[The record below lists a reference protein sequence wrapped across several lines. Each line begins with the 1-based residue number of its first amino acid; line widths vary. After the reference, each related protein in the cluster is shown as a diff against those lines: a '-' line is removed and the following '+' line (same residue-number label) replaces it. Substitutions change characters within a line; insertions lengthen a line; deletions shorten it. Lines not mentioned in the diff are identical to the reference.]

1 MTFSFMAHFLPRD
14 GYGYAAIKIA
24 EALQACG
31 ADMQPLDMCD
41 ADRKRIPMK
50 FRQWNLE
57 HPALIMTVA
66 GWWRDVNTPRL
77 VGYTMHEATVVPAE
91 YVEPIND
98 TAELCVVPCQWCA
111 DTFRESGVTTPITV
125 VRWGID
131 PKDYYPLDRSDH
143 VGPFTFLWSGTPD
156 FRKGW
161 DLAYR
166 AFLNAFGNKN
176 RDVRLIMHFRELP
189 PGVGG
194 FGDENVEVIE
204 GLFDRPELR
213 AMLQEADCYLFPSRG
228 EGWGLP
234 PREAA
239 ATGLPVIATNYGGL
253 AEEIDAWA
261 LPLDV
266 TGMNVADYGWFE
278 KGEIGDWAEPD
289 LDHLVHR
296 MRWCF
301 ENQERAQAIG
311 HGAARWL
318 AQNATWERTAR
329 QLMEIMSCH

>member
-1 MTFSFMAHFLPRD
+1 MTFNYMAHFLPRD

-24 EALQACG
+24 KALQDCG
-31 ADMQPLDMCD
+31 ADVEPLDMCD
-41 ADRKRIPMK
+41 GDRRRIPMK
-50 FRQWNLE
+50 FRQWNLDN
-57 HPALIMTVA
+57 PALIMTVA
-66 GWWRDVNTPRL
+66 GWWRDVKTPRL

-91 YVEPIND
+91 YVDPIND
-98 TAELCVVPCQWCA
+98 TADLCLVPCQWCA
-111 DTFRESGVTTPITV
+111 DTFRESGVNTPITV

-131 PKDYYPLDRSDH
+131 PDDYYFLDRSDH
-143 VGPFTFLWSGTPD
+143 RGPYTFLWSGTPD

-161 DLAYR
+161 DVAYR
-166 AFLNAFGNKN
+166 AFIRAFGSKN

-189 PGVGG
+189 PGVSG
-194 FGDENVEVIE
+194 FGDENVDVIE

-213 AMLQEADCYLFPSRG
+213 AMLERADCYVFPSRG

-261 LPLDV
+261 LPLEV
-266 TGMNVADYGWFE
+266 AGMSIADYGWFE
-278 KGEIGDWAEPD
+278 KGEIGEWAEPD
-289 LDHLVHR
+289 VDHLIHL
-296 MRWCF
+296 MRWCH
-301 ENQERAQAIG
+301 ENQGKARAVG
-311 HGAARWL
+311 HGAARWI
-318 AQNATWERTAR
+318 AQDATWERTAR